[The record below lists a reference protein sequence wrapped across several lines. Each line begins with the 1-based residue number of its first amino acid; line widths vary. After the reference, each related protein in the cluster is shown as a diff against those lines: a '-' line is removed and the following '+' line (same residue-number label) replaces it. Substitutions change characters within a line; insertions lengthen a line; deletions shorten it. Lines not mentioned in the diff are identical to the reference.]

1 MPRHR
6 GGPRIFYG
14 DQAVRH
20 NCASADPL
28 TKSAVTSLI
37 RCLRCTMLMISRS
50 SSWGLCFGGLAALVV
65 ALLLTLTWSSRSG
78 AGSLI
83 MLLVMFVPA
92 VTIMGGLVGGVLFG
106 LVGVI
111 IALSRHRIEA
121 STLSYALLG
130 GLLSLGVLVPYAS
143 WVANGLVPALQGRQG
158 VYVLLPTAF
167 LPVVIVG
174 FLVGAKVALANARAV
189 PPPLEGG
196 SRS

>member
-1 MPRHR
+1 
-6 GGPRIFYG
+6 
-14 DQAVRH
+14 
-20 NCASADPL
+20 
-28 TKSAVTSLI
+28 
-37 RCLRCTMLMISRS
+37 MLMISRS

-65 ALLLTLTWSSRSG
+65 ALLLTLTWSSKSG

-121 STLSYALLG
+121 SPLSYALLG

>member
-1 MPRHR
+1 M
-6 GGPRIFYG
+6 
-14 DQAVRH
+14 
-20 NCASADPL
+20 
-28 TKSAVTSLI
+28 
-37 RCLRCTMLMISRS
+37 
-50 SSWGLCFGGLAALVV
+50 AALVV
-65 ALLLTLTWSSRSG
+65 ALLLTLTWSSKSG

-111 IALSRHRIEA
+111 IALSGHRIEA
-121 STLSYALLG
+121 SPLSYALLG

-158 VYVLLPTAF
+158 VHVLLPTAF

>member
-1 MPRHR
+1 
-6 GGPRIFYG
+6 
-14 DQAVRH
+14 
-20 NCASADPL
+20 
-28 TKSAVTSLI
+28 
-37 RCLRCTMLMISRS
+37 
-50 SSWGLCFGGLAALVV
+50 
-65 ALLLTLTWSSRSG
+65 
-78 AGSLI
+78 

>member
-1 MPRHR
+1 
-6 GGPRIFYG
+6 
-14 DQAVRH
+14 
-20 NCASADPL
+20 
-28 TKSAVTSLI
+28 
-37 RCLRCTMLMISRS
+37 MISRS

-65 ALLLTLTWSSRSG
+65 ALLLTLTWSSKSG

-111 IALSRHRIEA
+111 IALSGHRIEA
-121 STLSYALLG
+121 SPLSYALLG

-158 VYVLLPTAF
+158 VHVLLPTAF